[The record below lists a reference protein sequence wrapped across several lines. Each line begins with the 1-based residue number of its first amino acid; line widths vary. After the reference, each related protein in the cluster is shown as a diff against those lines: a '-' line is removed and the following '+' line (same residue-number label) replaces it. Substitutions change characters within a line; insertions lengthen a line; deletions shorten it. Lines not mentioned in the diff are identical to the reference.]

1 MTLLQTSTLSNQN
14 LSSALLL
21 ATYTADAERLL
32 IINVCLDQIAGSGAY
47 SAYVTRQRAGAGTA
61 FVSATASDT
70 LGALTNH
77 LFGSIIIPVNSTDV
91 IKVYATGLAGDTAT
105 PDTIVEFWDMALT
118 GIQGNVTTI
127 ATDYARRT
135 GDYATAGTAMDLV
148 DTLKNKVGSS
158 GYDRTTDSME
168 ALGEKNSP
176 ILGSDGKVMIS
187 ANAQTGVVLPR
198 VTLVDTTT
206 DLTNAPSTMISDSDK
221 TAIAQRTWNP
231 VYVPVRTL
239 SQAAESIMASVEG
252 TDITVY
258 AYADIDFTLN
268 LPSSIAGA
276 TRVWFTAKRTRNA
289 PDSESILQFLVTVP
303 VSATDD
309 GVLYVNRVLQTTK
322 TTGSITIVSDTSIQ
336 VQLDASANTLGE
348 EDAIFYDVKAEIGGK
363 IIPITED
370 GTFTCILSVT
380 RDI

>member
-1 MTLLQTSTLSNQN
+1 
-14 LSSALLL
+14 
-21 ATYTADAERLL
+21 
-32 IINVCLDQIAGSGAY
+32 
-47 SAYVTRQRAGAGTA
+47 
-61 FVSATASDT
+61 
-70 LGALTNH
+70 
-77 LFGSIIIPVNSTDV
+77 
-91 IKVYATGLAGDTAT
+91 
-105 PDTIVEFWDMALT
+105 
-118 GIQGNVTTI
+118 
-127 ATDYARRT
+127 
-135 GDYATAGTAMDLV
+135 MDLV

-168 ALGEKNSP
+168 ALGEKTSP
-176 ILGSDGKVMIS
+176 VLGSDGKVMIS

>member
-1 MTLLQTSTLSNQN
+1 MTTIYRFRAFYVKAGVGSAPSDTPTLTAVDMSGTVKVNAQN
-14 LSSALLL
+14 ATKVANL
-21 ATYTADAERLL
+21 AGLVIYDYSGTDGLELVGSFHTTDTTLDKPYDLPSYPLVCQGAAADVLKL
-32 IINVCLDQIAGSGAY
+32 NGATPNNL
-47 SAYVTRQRAGAGTA
+47 AAGA
-61 FVSATASDT
+61 
-70 LGALTNH
+70 
-77 LFGSIIIPVNSTDV
+77 
-91 IKVYATGLAGDTAT
+91 
-105 PDTIVEFWDMALT
+105 E
-118 GIQGNVTTI
+118 
-127 ATDYARRT
+127 
-135 GDYATAGTAMDLV
+135 MDLV

-168 ALGEKNSP
+168 ALGEKTSP
-176 ILGSDGKVMIS
+176 VLGSDGKVMIS